1 MTPELKS
8 QVNEVIAWLQSIQ
21 EVATTTRLEKAGHVV
36 IRATSNSKVLAS
48 LIQGG
53 RQQ

>member
-1 MTPELKS
+1 M
-8 QVNEVIAWLQSIQ
+8 IAWLQSIQ
-21 EVATTTRLEKAGHVV
+21 EVATTTRLEKARHVV
-36 IRATSNSKVLAS
+36 IRATSNSKILAS